1 MKYAVAVTAISDGI
15 GVENM
20 LNITKPSLEN
30 YCNKTKSD
38 LIIFT
43 EPKLNIADKVDNIY
57 VHPHFGAYNYL
68 RFEKNQ
74 VYGLFDIYDKVL
86 RLDLDIVINPAAPNY
101 FELDD
106 TFLYGTY
113 ESDKSSFNGG
123 VILASKKHKEA
134 FNISDIDFNSDLGIL
149 KEQNVLNQR
158 VRELNI
164 PFKDLGSDFNF
175 IVNPSFEEDDVRRK
189 AHFIHSTY
197 IGNKKK
203 LASMKRDI
211 DFFYNKENRKRI

>member
-1 MKYAVAVTAISDGI
+1 MKYAVAVTAISDGD
-15 GVENM
+15 NAM
-20 LNITKPSLEN
+20 LELNKPYLEN

-43 EPKLNIADKVDNIY
+43 EPKLNIADKVDKVS
-57 VHPHFGAYNYL
+57 VHPYYGSYNYL

-74 VYGLFDIYDKVL
+74 VYNLFDTYDKVL

-106 TFLYGTY
+106 RFFYGTY
-113 ESDKSSFNGG
+113 ESDELTFNGG

-149 KEQNVLNQR
+149 KEQNVLNQK

-164 PFKDLGSDFNF
+164 PFKDLGPNFNF
-175 IVNPSFEEDDVRRK
+175 IVKPSFEKDDVRRK

-197 IGNKKK
+197 IGDKRK

-211 DFFYNKENRKRI
+211 DFFYSKENRKQI